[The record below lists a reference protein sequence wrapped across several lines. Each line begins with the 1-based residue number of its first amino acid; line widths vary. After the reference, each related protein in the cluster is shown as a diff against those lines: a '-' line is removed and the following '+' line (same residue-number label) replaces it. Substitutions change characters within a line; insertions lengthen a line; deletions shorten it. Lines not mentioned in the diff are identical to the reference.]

1 MMETMSDARPGTPS
15 APWLTERQQQLVRE
29 SFAHLEPVADAAAS
43 IFYFRLFDLDPSVR
57 ALFAADMTAQRRNLM
72 QTLGTI
78 VRGIDRLDL
87 LGPSIAALGR
97 RHAAYGVRPNDYE
110 TVEVA
115 LIDGMEETLG
125 SIFDAETRAAWAAA
139 YRYLSATMQGTAGD
153 SASGASDSTSSAA
166 P

>member
-1 MMETMSDARPGTPS
+1 
-15 APWLTERQQQLVRE
+15 LTQRQQQLVRE

-43 IFYFRLFDLDPSVR
+43 LFYFRLFDLDPSVR

-87 LGPSIAALGR
+87 LGPSVAALGR
-97 RHAAYGVRPNDYE
+97 RHAGYGVRAHDYE

-115 LIDGMEETLG
+115 LLDGMEETLG

-153 SASGASDSTSSAA
+153 GAGGSRDFPSNGS

>member
-1 MMETMSDARPGTPS
+1 MGTMSDAPPGTPS

-43 IFYFRLFDLDPSVR
+43 IFYFRLFDVDPSVR

-97 RHAAYGVRPNDYE
+97 RHAGYGVRPNDYE
-110 TVEVA
+110 AVEVA
-115 LIDGMEETLG
+115 LLDGLEETLG

-139 YRYLSATMQGTAGD
+139 YRYISATMQGSAGD
-153 SASGASDSTSSAA
+153 SASEAADSASSAA